1 MIEFDDAPPKD
12 LITKIKY
19 KYWEIWPHYLRPG
32 TMWYNLKCWAW
43 HRYGTVRCRHLPH
56 TWSDRRTI
64 LLHASFQILT
74 DFIDKEC
81 SPGHVE
87 WYGDCP
93 HQLMVNGVMEN
104 VMDEMLELY
113 WWWNTVHEKEYPS
126 QMDELWEAAS
136 GCSPR
141 MLCVPYEGMP
151 DCVAG
156 KLEMVYEDDEQ
167 RDKYKTITEDIRLTE
182 ELMDRKAEEMLKR
195 LAAVRLW
202 MWT

>member
-1 MIEFDDAPPKD
+1 MIEFNDASPKS

-19 KYWEIWPHYLRPG
+19 KYWEIWPACLRPM

-81 SPGHVE
+81 LPGHIE

-104 VMDEMLELY
+104 VMDEMQELY
-113 WWWNTVHEKEYPS
+113 RWWNTVYLKEYPAK
-126 QMDELWEAAS
+126 MDELWDAID
-136 GCSPR
+136 GPK

-156 KLEMVYEDDEQ
+156 KLEMVYRDDEH
-167 RDKYKTITEDIRLTE
+167 KTAYKARINEINE
-182 ELMDRKAEEMLKR
+182 VEQLMDEKAEEMLKR

>member
-1 MIEFDDAPPKD
+1 MFDDDQPKD
-12 LITKIKY
+12 LITRIKY
-19 KYWEIWPHYLRPG
+19 KYWEIWPHYLRPM
-32 TMWYNLKCWAW
+32 TLWYNFKCWAW
-43 HRYGTVRCRHLPH
+43 HRYGTVRCRRLPH

-87 WYGDCP
+87 WYGESP
-93 HQLMVNGVMEN
+93 HQVEVDGVMEN

-113 WWWNTVHEKEYPS
+113 RWWNTVHEKEYPAK
-126 QMDELWEAAS
+126 MDELWKTAEQY
-136 GCSPR
+136 SPGMKSIPIEDR
-141 MLCVPYEGMP
+141 PGFYELKMIY
-151 DCVAG
+151 V
-156 KLEMVYEDDEQ
+156 DDEQ
-167 RDKYKTITEDIRLTE
+167 RDAYRAITNEINETE
-182 ELMDRKAEEMLKR
+182 RLMDEKAEEMLKR